1 MTQENQPGGGMQP
14 ERRRRTDYQNQQMN
28 APVSRVTD
36 SWPFEEPE
44 QSPELRQER
53 SPDLYRATNPF
64 WNRPLRDASAQSGAY
79 PPQPVPPGAYQTPQ
93 QSVPTGAY
101 QTPQQSVPP
110 GAYQTPQQS
119 VPPEAYQRPPT
130 QQTACQPPIG
140 HPDVL
145 DTDSYTGEIPRGRSR
160 RTRRLLTFLV
170 AAAVMLIVASLLFG
184 ALFRVR
190 HIQVSG
196 NVNISAEEIIA
207 LSQIQ
212 IGQSSLLDEEAI
224 KNHIQQNPYLVFVML
239 EHPSCDTIILT
250 VKERQ
255 ETACLTSGGIGII
268 IDARGYVLRTYAN
281 PKTEQPGLVQ
291 VQGMSAKYVM
301 VGQKLVPMQQQQLDA
316 VTEILLKL
324 KIMGGLDQIA
334 VLDIS
339 TLDRITM
346 QTTDEMEIVLGDD
359 ELLHEKLRAFLLVRQ
374 ELENRGK
381 TGGTL
386 TLSNPVEPVYAPP
399 EVSEA
404 S

>member
-1 MTQENQPGGGMQP
+1 MTQGNQPGGGMQP
-14 ERRRRTDYQNQQMN
+14 ERRRRTTYQNQQMN
-28 APVSRVTD
+28 TPVSQRTD

-44 QSPELRQER
+44 QSPELCQER

-64 WNRPLRDASAQSGAY
+64 WNRPLKDASAQSGSY
-79 PPQPVPPGAYQTPQ
+79 PPQQPVPPGAYQ
-93 QSVPTGAY
+93 A
-101 QTPQQSVPP
+101 PQQSVPP
-110 GAYQTPQQS
+110 GAYQPPQQS
-119 VPPEAYQRPPT
+119 VPPEAYQRSPT
-130 QQTACQPPIG
+130 QQTACQQPIG

-145 DTDSYTGEIPRGRSR
+145 DTDSYTGEMSHGRSR

-190 HIQVSG
+190 HIQVNG

-224 KNHIQQNPYLVFVML
+224 QNRIQQNPYLVFVML
-239 EHPSCDTIILT
+239 EHPSCDTVVLT

-281 PKTEQPGLVQ
+281 PKAEQPGLVQ

-301 VGQKLVPMQQQQLDA
+301 VGQKLVSMQQKQLDA

-374 ELENRGK
+374 ELEKRGK

-386 TLSNPVEPVYAPP
+386 TLTNPVEPVYAPP